1 VASYRLRVDLTYSTT
16 NNATTATTNL
26 NTALAAAG
34 RVEQAQRSTAA
45 VSLLVDGITQAEA
58 VALRDALTPAW
69 AAGPR
74 SQGSASVVRIEGT

>member
-1 VASYRLRVDLTYSTT
+1 
-16 NNATTATTNL
+16 
-26 NTALAAAG
+26 
-34 RVEQAQRSTAA
+34 VEQAQRSTAA